1 MQTSY
6 AWHMQYLLRRQIIVT
21 LFLLTGFLSSFAQQ
35 REINLP
41 NHEQKSYY
49 FGITLSGNSSYFLM
63 NHHPKF
69 LQDDSV
75 STVSSVNKGGFGLG
89 LLGTLR
95 LVDHLEA
102 RINPQLIFATRGI
115 NYDLKYPLVGDQQ
128 FQQKTIESIYIS
140 VPLQFKFSSNR
151 IDNFRVYV
159 LGGGKYEYDL
169 ASNSQ
174 ARRAEDLVK
183 LKRAALGYEAGLG
196 FNFYFPTFIF
206 SPEIKFS
213 NSFQSVHSRDPN
225 LIYSNVVD
233 KMQARMIVFSI
244 HLEG

>member
-6 AWHMQYLLRRQIIVT
+6 PWYMQYLLRRQIAVT
-21 LFLLTGFLSSFAQQ
+21 LLLFICIGASAQ

-41 NHEQKSYY
+41 NHELKPYY
-49 FGITLSGNSSYFLM
+49 FGITLSGNTAYFQM
-63 NHHPKF
+63 DHHSKF

-75 STVSSVNKGGFGLG
+75 ASVSSISKAGFGLG
-89 LLGTLR
+89 LLGALR
-95 LVDHLEA
+95 LIDHLEA
-102 RINPQLIFATRGI
+102 RTNPQLIFATRGI
-115 NYDLKYPLVGDQQ
+115 NYYINQPLTGDPNW
-128 FQQKTIESIYIS
+128 QQKNIESIYIS
-140 VPLQFKFSSNR
+140 LPLQLKFSSDR
-151 IDNFRVYV
+151 IDNFRVYM
-159 LGGGKYEYDL
+159 LGGGKFDYDL

-183 LKRAALGYEAGLG
+183 LNKSALGYELGLG
-196 FNFYFPTFIF
+196 FHFYFPTFIF

-213 NSFQSVHSRDPN
+213 NSFNSVHSRDKN
-225 LIYSNVVD
+225 LIYSNVID

>member
-6 AWHMQYLLRRQIIVT
+6 ARHMQYLLRRQIIVT
-21 LFLLTGFLSSFAQQ
+21 LFLFICISSFAQ

-41 NHEQKSYY
+41 NHEMKPYY
-49 FGITLSGNSSYFLM
+49 FGITLSGNTAYFHM
-63 NHHPKF
+63 DHAPKF

-75 STVSSVNKGGFGLG
+75 ASVGSISKGGFGLG

-95 LVDHLEA
+95 LVNHLEA
-102 RINPQLIFATRGI
+102 RTNPQLIFATRGI
-115 NYDLKYPLVGDQQ
+115 NYYINQPLTGDPNW
-128 FQQKTIESIYIS
+128 QQKNVESIYIS
-140 VPLQFKFSSNR
+140 LPLQLKFSSDR
-151 IDNFRVYV
+151 IDNFRVYM
-159 LGGGKYEYDL
+159 LGGGKFEYDL

-183 LKRAALGYEAGLG
+183 LNKSALGYELGLG
-196 FNFYFPTFIF
+196 FHFYFPTFIF

-213 NSFQSVHSRDPN
+213 NSFNSVHSRDKN
-225 LIYSNVVD
+225 LIYSNVID
-233 KMQARMIVFSI
+233 RMQARMLVFSI

>member
-1 MQTSY
+1 MQTSH

-21 LFLLTGFLSSFAQQ
+21 LFLFTCVFSAVAQ
-35 REINLP
+35 REMNLP
-41 NHEQKSYY
+41 NHEQKPYY
-49 FGITLSGNSSYFLM
+49 FGITLSGNSSFFHM

-75 STVSSVNKGGFGLG
+75 ATVSSVTRGGFGLG

-95 LVDHLEA
+95 IVNHLET

-115 NYDLKYPLVGDQQ
+115 NYYMNYPLVGEEKW
-128 FQQKTIESIYIS
+128 QQKNIESIYIS
-140 VPLQFKFSSNR
+140 VPLQLKFSSDR
-151 IDNFRVYV
+151 IDNFRVYI
-159 LGGGKYEYDL
+159 LGGGKYEFDL

-183 LKRAALGYEAGLG
+183 LNRAALGYEAGLG

-213 NSFQSVHSRDPN
+213 NSFQNVHSRDPN
-225 LIYSNVVD
+225 LIHSNVID
-233 KMQARMIVFSI
+233 RMQARMIVFSI